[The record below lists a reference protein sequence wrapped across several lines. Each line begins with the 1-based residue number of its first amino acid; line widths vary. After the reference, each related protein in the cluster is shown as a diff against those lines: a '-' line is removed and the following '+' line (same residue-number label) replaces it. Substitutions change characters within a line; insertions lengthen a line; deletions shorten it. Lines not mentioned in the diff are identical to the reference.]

1 MTGMTDVTAHKY
13 PVYII
18 SPELQRHFWMRFSVF
33 RLLAPPVFILCAI
46 YAIVTFYGD
55 RWPRELYERAIQFY
69 GILIVIWGNYEA
81 ANVLREEVRSNTWDF
96 QRMSPMSPAS
106 LIFGKLFGATSYIW
120 YASLPLLLVAVY
132 AWVTRMGGTSS
143 YIGGGVAPQDIF
155 FMVFF
160 MIVAGVAGHAVA
172 FLASF
177 DGMVGKAHYDP
188 RNRQPRNI
196 AAFLA
201 GLGVS
206 FAIYHLLGKGFYRTR
221 TIFDKYPQVEWFG
234 ISIAIEYFAIASAV
248 FFLFWIFMGIYRLA
262 RVELMYRTTPV
273 YWFLAVG
280 SIALYFAGC
289 VYDPKVLSGTD
300 LLADKKDY
308 ACLFYFFVM
317 SLMATYYAV
326 LAEAADGR
334 RYRRFLSA
342 LKKLDWRDVF
352 ENMPKW
358 VASSFWVLG
367 SLFVFMAYS
376 VGQGVDQ
383 EIGFFN
389 IRMFIAL
396 ALSLFLFFVRDAI
409 VLHLLAKYG
418 PDRKQTFERVAYY
431 VFVYFLLPAIH
442 LTAAMK
448 NMNIHPT
455 TVLGF
460 GKQTTVFHPVMYAG
474 WYYPNFFAKF
484 TAGLLP
490 VMLQILFLCAGVFVI
505 LFIKNNRKKPQKPGE
520 TTWL

>member
-1 MTGMTDVTAHKY
+1 MTNTTEATAQQ
-13 PVYII
+13 PSYIL
-18 SPELQRHFWMRFSVF
+18 SPELQRHLWMRFSLF

-46 YAIVTFYGD
+46 YAIVTFYGPG
-55 RWPRELYERAIQFY
+55 WPRELYQRAIQFY

-132 AWVTRMGGTSS
+132 AWVTRMGLNSAGL
-143 YIGGGVAPQDIF
+143 GGGVEPQNIF

-177 DGMVGKAHYDP
+177 DGMVGKTHYDP

-206 FAIYHLLGKGFYRTR
+206 FSVYQLLGKGFYRGR
-221 TIFDKYPQVEWFG
+221 SIFEKYPQVEWFG
-234 ISIAIEYFAIASAV
+234 MGIAIEYFAIASVA

-289 VYDPKVLSGTD
+289 VYDPQVLSGTD

-334 RYRRFLSA
+334 RYRRFLNA
-342 LKKLDWRDVF
+342 LQKMDWPHIF

-358 VASSFWVLG
+358 VASAFWVLG
-367 SLFVFMAYS
+367 ALFVFMAYS

-389 IRMFIAL
+389 IRMFMAL

-409 VLHLLAKYG
+409 VLHLLATFG
-418 PDRKQTFERVAYY
+418 PDRKQTFERIAYY

-442 LTAAMK
+442 LTAVMK
-448 NMNIHPT
+448 GVNIPAASI
-455 TVLGF
+455 LGF
-460 GKQTTVFHPVMYAG
+460 GKQTTVFHPIMYAG

-490 VMLQILFLCAGVFVI
+490 VILQILFLLVGTAVFI
-505 LFIKNNRKKPQKPGE
+505 HLKKVSARPVKKDDA
-520 TTWL
+520 